1 MRISTLQMNLTPG
14 DRAANMDGVR
24 RMAAAAAV
32 SAPDVLVLP
41 ELWDLG
47 FYPANVREL
56 SDAEGG
62 AAEAFLG
69 GLAREYGVNIVGGS
83 IARRTGNG
91 IRNTCLVF
99 DRRGERVAAYD
110 KCHLFSP
117 GRENRYFEAG
127 EGAEPFFLDGVRAG
141 VLICYDLRFGELAR
155 SLALK
160 GAELLFVP
168 AAWPHPRLEHWRLL
182 CRARAVEN
190 QCALAA
196 VNGCGALGELRF
208 CGHSAVIGPEGE
220 TLAEAEEKPTAL
232 VADCDPGRVRSLRER
247 FSVFADRR
255 PELYAACAQP
265 LGKKEGPP

>member
-1 MRISTLQMNLTPG
+1 MRISILQMDLVPG
-14 DRAANMDGVR
+14 DRAANKERVR
-24 RMAAAAAV
+24 RMAADAAV

-62 AAEAFLG
+62 EAEAFLG
-69 GLAREYGVNIVGGS
+69 GLAREYAVNIVGGS
-83 IARRTGNG
+83 IARRVGEG
-91 IRNTCLVF
+91 VRNTCLVF
-99 DRRGERVAAYD
+99 NRSGERVAVRD

-117 GRENRYFEAG
+117 GREDRHFEAG
-127 EGAEPFFLDGVRAG
+127 EGAEPFTLDGVRAG

-190 QCALAA
+190 QCFLAA
-196 VNGCGALGELRF
+196 ANGCGELGKLAF
-208 CGHSAVIGPEGE
+208 CGHSAVIDPNGE
-220 TLAEAEEKPTAL
+220 ILAEAKERPVILAAE
-232 VADCDPGRVRSLRER
+232 CDPAQVRAVRER

-255 PELYAACAQP
+255 PELYDACTQP
-265 LGKKEGPP
+265 LEKKRGPS